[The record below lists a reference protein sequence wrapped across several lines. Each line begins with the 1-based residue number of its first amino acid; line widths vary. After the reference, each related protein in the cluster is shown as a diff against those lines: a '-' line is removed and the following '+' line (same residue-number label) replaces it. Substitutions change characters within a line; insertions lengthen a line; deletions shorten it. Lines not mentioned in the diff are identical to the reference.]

1 MEYDRLKTLL
11 NRYLEAETTVE
22 EEQWLAKYV
31 KTHQV
36 PEEFTWAKVLFDYTA
51 NQKAV
56 EVLSIEK
63 DLKSSTKLL
72 RIAAS
77 VALIIVTCF
86 GVYRLEEN
94 HKEKQ
99 LQLAYQHTR
108 EAFDLIA
115 EQMNKAANKASYLT
129 YYEQSINTLI
139 ND

>member
-1 MEYDRLKTLL
+1 MEYDKLRMLL
-11 NRYLEAETTVE
+11 NRYLEAETTLE
-22 EEQWLAKYV
+22 EEQWLAQYV
-31 KTHQV
+31 NTNQV
-36 PEEFTWAKVLFDYTA
+36 PEEFAWAKALFAYTS

-56 EVLSIEK
+56 EVLSVNN
-63 DLKSSTKLL
+63 DLRSSTKLM

-77 VALIIVTCF
+77 VALIIVTSF

-99 LQLAYQHTR
+99 LQLAYQQTR

-115 EQMNKAANKASYLT
+115 EQMNKAAYKASYLT

>member
-1 MEYDRLKTLL
+1 MEYDKLKTLL

-22 EEQWLAKYV
+22 EEQWLAQYV
-31 KTHQV
+31 NTNQV
-36 PEEFTWAKVLFDYTA
+36 PEEFVWAKALFAYTS

-56 EVLSIEK
+56 EVLSVDNDIR
-63 DLKSSTKLL
+63 SSSKLL

-77 VALIIVTCF
+77 VALIIVTSF

-99 LQLAYQHTR
+99 LQLAYQQTR
-108 EAFDLIA
+108 GAFDLIA
-115 EQMNKAANKASYLT
+115 EQMNKAAYKASYLT